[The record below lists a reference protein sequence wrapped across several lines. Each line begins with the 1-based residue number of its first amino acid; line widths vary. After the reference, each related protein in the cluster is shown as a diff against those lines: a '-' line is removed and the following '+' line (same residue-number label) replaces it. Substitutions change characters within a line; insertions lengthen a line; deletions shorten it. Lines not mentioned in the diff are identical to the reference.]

1 MGPGDGLKL
10 DRRLVTILAI
20 VFVQMVGAAMILP
33 ILPLFAQ
40 DEFNLSEQVI
50 TLIISS
56 FYMAQFIAGP
66 YLGRLSDQRGRL
78 PILIVSQIG
87 TALSFALI
95 GWAQSAWLLLAARV
109 VDGITG
115 GNIIVAQAYLTDVT
129 PQEKRT
135 QVLGYIFAVFGLGFV
150 LGPALGG
157 FLSASFGP
165 RVPFYIAAGFAT
177 LTALMTGLLLDE
189 SLSPEKQLENRSF
202 KQAGIR
208 PVEVL
213 RNNTLV
219 QILIAAFI
227 AQFALGLLQSTFA
240 LFGKA
245 VLFQGFD
252 EAAVLR
258 GIGLVLATVGLTQFL
273 TQTLLLR
280 PLLKRFGEAN
290 LIFGGNFLRIGGMFL
305 YAIAVTPRMGI
316 IASVVFPLGV
326 AVMMPSLQSLATRT
340 VADELRGGIL
350 GVYQSSISLAVIFGT
365 ALGGTLF
372 AISPNFPYWTG
383 AVLGVAAIVPV
394 GIIRQRARAGTL
406 EVRSLAGQGEAT
418 SA

>member
-350 GVYQSSISLAVIFGT
+350 GVYQSYISLAVIFGT

>member
-406 EVRSLAGQGEAT
+406 EVRSLADQGEAT

>member
-78 PILIVSQIG
+78 PILLDSQIG

-208 PVEVL
+208 PMEVL

>member
-208 PVEVL
+208 PMEVL